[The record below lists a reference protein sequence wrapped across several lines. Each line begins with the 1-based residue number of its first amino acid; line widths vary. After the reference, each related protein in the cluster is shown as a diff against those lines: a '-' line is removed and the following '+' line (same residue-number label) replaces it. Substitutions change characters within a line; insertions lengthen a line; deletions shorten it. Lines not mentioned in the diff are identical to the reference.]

1 MRKLIYLLLII
12 VFHLTVF
19 TQVDELQKITLDK
32 VNYTNF
38 EKSYVFQDD
47 DNFYCFFRVPGQH
60 SLLVYES
67 INQGETW
74 QALDELT
81 EIETPSQSERS
92 IDIVQIEES
101 TFLIAQINNILR
113 ELKLFLYDVATGSTE
128 QIGITHSFEVA
139 VTQIELTVIDDL
151 NYLASLTNSN
161 NEVFYISTSDGG
173 SSWSEILSYPNI
185 NTNERPFSVTYHND
199 LLYTVVADNQSIDML
214 VTADQGGDWNKL
226 PDVYTNDELISNPEI
241 ISDGSELYIVFE
253 EHLPVEGTNNE
264 QTDVSYIS
272 SSDNGQTWSDKV
284 KYAKY
289 IRNDFIS
296 SINLSG
302 DQIFALTLSNR
313 TSQQKLDTYLGILT
327 ETIDPAPPAI
337 DWIDFPNPI
346 DFDQDFPIKVFANDE
361 SGINSVSVEFNNKF
375 YTLYDDGN
383 NEDSL
388 AGDNI
393 YGGIID
399 GVPSNTSLDP
409 NKDRIVGLNNI
420 QLPIS
425 NNGVVADVSTAEKLR
440 LTVKA
445 IDTDHNELTRSA
457 NAYMG
462 ELSGRD
468 GKYDGM
474 NILFSGGFF
483 LSGYNDNTL
492 WSNAI
497 SSSSLIIDYQAGPVG
512 SDPADPNN
520 LIYSVHSGDTPFGK
534 SWQDWKK
541 AVDNGAYFY
550 DGDNDGEYNPV
561 DKNENGVWDPDED
574 KPDLLYDGVY
584 YTVYNDGVP
593 SDERRFDTMEPKGIE
608 VRQSIYASNR
618 NSILDD
624 VIFMRYSLLYKGL
637 GNPGEPDSLTD
648 VYFSVWTDSDI
659 GSAADDK
666 VGCDTTLHSG
676 YTYNDG
682 SDDVFG
688 ENPPAVFKT
697 IVQGPLVKTGKSTDY
712 GYKKFGPDRGFHA
725 LQGYK
730 NLGMTTFAP
739 PHKNDYRLLDPRN
752 PLEARRYQEALHPF
766 DGSEID
772 PCTFEY
778 GEVRGG
784 VNCADVNNKFWFS
797 GDPVTDYGWIGTGV
811 LDVRDLT
818 TTGTFTLHKNEPM
831 DIIVAYVV
839 GRGSDNLNSITRARE
854 ITQYVHEEYKR
865 NFSTIVGVNEKNEEL
880 PSQFYLSQN
889 YPNPFNPSTTIKYTI
904 PTVETGHAPSLRT
917 KLIVYDILGRE
928 VTTLVNEIKS
938 PGTYEI
944 KFNASQLASGVYLYR
959 LISGS
964 FSQTKKMMVVK

>member
-1 MRKLIYLLLII
+1 MRKLIYLLM
-12 VFHLTVF
+12 VAFHLTAF
-19 TQVDELQKITLDK
+19 AQLDELQKISLDN
-32 VNYTNF
+32 VAHTNF
-38 EKSYVFQDD
+38 EKSYVFQNNDV
-47 DNFYCFFRVPGQH
+47 YYYFFREPGQH

-67 INQGETW
+67 VDNGESW
-74 QALDELT
+74 QMLYELS
-81 EIETPSQSERS
+81 EITIPSQSEKS
-92 IDIVQIEES
+92 IDILQIEE
-101 TFLIAQINNILR
+101 TKFLIAQINNTLR
-113 ELKLFLYDVATGSTE
+113 ELKLFLFDVASGSTE
-128 QIGITHSFEVA
+128 QIGTTHSFEIA
-139 VTQIELTVIDDL
+139 VSQIELTVIDEL
-151 NYLASLTNSN
+151 IYFTSLKNSDD
-161 NEVFYISTSDGG
+161 EVFYITTNDGG
-173 SSWSEILSYPNI
+173 FSWSEIQNFSNI
-185 NTNERPFSVTYHND
+185 NTNERPLSITYHND
-199 LLYTVVADNQSIDML
+199 LLYTVVTDNQSIDML
-214 VTADQGGDWNKL
+214 VSTDQGGDWNKL
-226 PDVYTNDELISNPEI
+226 PAVYTNDNPISNPEI

-253 EHLPVEGTNNE
+253 EHLPVEVTNDE

-272 SSDNGQTWSDKV
+272 SNDNGQTWSNKV

-296 SINLSG
+296 SINLSD

-313 TSQQKLDTYLGILT
+313 INQGRLDTYLGYLKTT
-327 ETIDPAPPAI
+327 EDPAPPAI
-337 DWIDFPNPI
+337 YWTDIPDKIN
-346 DFDQDFPIKVFANDE
+346 FDQDFQIRVFANDE
-361 SGINSVSVEFNNKF
+361 TGITSISTEFNDEL

-383 NEDSL
+383 HNDSL

-393 YGGIID
+393 YGITIE
-399 GVPSNTSLDP
+399 GVPSNASLDP
-409 NKDRIVGLNNI
+409 NDAKVVGVNNI
-420 QLPIS
+420 YLPI
-425 NNGVVADVSTAEKLR
+425 NNIGVIADVAAREFKYLNI
-440 LTVKA
+440 TVK
-445 IDTDHNELTRSA
+445 DTDENKSVENFDLLLDELYGSI
-457 NAYMG
+457 
-462 ELSGRD
+462 S
-468 GKYDGM
+468 KYDGKD
-474 NILFSGGFF
+474 IIFSSGFF
-483 LSGYNDNTL
+483 ISGYSENTL
-492 WSNAI
+492 WFNAV
-497 SSSSLIIDYQAGPVG
+497 SSSSLMVDYQAGSVG
-512 SDPADPNN
+512 SDPADPDN
-520 LIYSVHSGDTPFGK
+520 LIYSVHSGDTPFGN

-561 DKNENGVWDPDED
+561 DKNENGVWDTNED

-624 VIFMRYSLLYKGL
+624 VIFIRYSLLYKGL
-637 GNPGEPDSLTD
+637 GNANEPDSLTD
-648 VYFSVWTDSDI
+648 VYFSIWSDSDI
-659 GSAADDK
+659 GDAGDDK

-697 IVQGPLVKTGKSTDY
+697 IVQGPLVKSGKSTDY

-739 PHKNDYRLLDPRN
+739 PHKNHYKLLDPRN
-752 PLEARRYQEALHPF
+752 PLEGRRYQEALYPS

-772 PCTFEY
+772 PCTFEF

-797 GDPVTDYGWIGTGV
+797 GDPVTDYGWIGTKV
-811 LDVRDLT
+811 LDMRDLT

-839 GRGSDNLNSITRARE
+839 GQGSDNLNSITRARE
-854 ITQYVHEEYKR
+854 ITQYAHEEYKR

-889 YPNPFNPSTTIKYTI
+889 YPNPFNPTTSIEYQVSSSEK
-904 PTVETGHAPSLRT
+904 VSL
-917 KLIVYDILGRE
+917 KVYDILGRE
-928 VTTLVNEIKS
+928 VKTLVNEIKA
-938 PGTYEI
+938 PGTYKI
-944 KFNASQLASGVYLYR
+944 TFDASQLASGVYLYR
-959 LISGS
+959 LTSGS
-964 FSQTKKMMVVK
+964 FTQTKKMMVLK